1 MSASLT
7 IRGLHAQRGG
17 RGIIRGVDLDVASG
31 EVCVLMGESGAG
43 KSSILRVVAALDPF
57 VAGTITIGTTSLSP
71 GPVPPQSTLGALRS
85 KVGIVFQMH
94 ALFEHLSAAA
104 NVELA
109 PVHVH
114 GWDAA
119 RAQARA
125 AELLEALG
133 VAHRAHAL
141 PRELSG
147 GEAQRVAI
155 ARALAPDPA
164 LLLMDEPTASLDP
177 ARRDALAATVRTLA
191 GASRGLLIATHDAEF
206 ARACADRVV
215 RLADGRIV

>member
-1 MSASLT
+1 M
-7 IRGLHAQRGG
+7 
-17 RGIIRGVDLDVASG
+17 DLDVASG

-85 KVGIVFQMH
+85 KVGMVFQMH

-177 ARRDALAATVRTLA
+177 ARRDALASTVRKI
-191 GASRGLLIATHDAEF
+191 G
-206 ARACADRVV
+206 RAHV
-215 RLADGRIV
+215 